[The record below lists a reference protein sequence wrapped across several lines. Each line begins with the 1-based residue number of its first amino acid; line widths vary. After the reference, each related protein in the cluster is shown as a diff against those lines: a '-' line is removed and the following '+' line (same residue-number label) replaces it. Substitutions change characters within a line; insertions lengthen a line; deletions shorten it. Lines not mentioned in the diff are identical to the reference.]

1 MRTTHLC
8 GVWVSRKKEINCTF
22 SFCIFSTSEK
32 SINIFDIKIKW
43 LKPSAAFSNLMFNEI
58 NRILQTVSSVQCP
71 SLTVLHAIMF
81 IRLFFSCKDPSI
93 SIHYICSTKLHRSTY
108 VVYQHGSNSLLLL
121 GRCKHSC
128 WCLSQQ
134 EWFVQTKE
142 KLRLKKNLRRSEN
155 TDRNKIIHQDY
166 LLFPAYCLHI
176 WSFFLSRY
184 TLRV

>member
-108 VVYQHGSNSLLLL
+108 VAYQHGSNSLLLL

-142 KLRLKKNLRRSEN
+142 KLRLKKIWEGVKTRIETRLSIR
-155 TDRNKIIHQDY
+155 IIYCSHPTVSTFGAFSSQDT
-166 LLFPAYCLHI
+166 C
-176 WSFFLSRY
+176 
-184 TLRV
+184 